1 MDKEIIIK
9 LFEKKEYKAIKSI
22 FDTMNPVDTATLL
35 PEFDEKEMAQHYA
48 APFLNR
54 YIFCLVIK

>member
-35 PEFDEKEMAQHYA
+35 PEFDEKEMVLLFRLIH
-48 APFLNR
+48 L
-54 YIFCLVIK
+54 K